1 MSEKNIAP
9 LTTFPTITI
18 EMIEQFE
25 ILTDYIRPAEFRNQL
40 VNLYLQFVMCDP
52 EGFPEGF
59 KHTTDNLYIFL
70 EFLTNLQE
78 AIENRNG

>member
-9 LTTFPTITI
+9 LTAFPSITT
-18 EMIEQFE
+18 EMIEQFDLLIE
-25 ILTDYIRPAEFRNQL
+25 FIPPAEFRNQL

-70 EFLTNLQE
+70 EFLTNVQE
-78 AIENRNG
+78 AIDNRNQ